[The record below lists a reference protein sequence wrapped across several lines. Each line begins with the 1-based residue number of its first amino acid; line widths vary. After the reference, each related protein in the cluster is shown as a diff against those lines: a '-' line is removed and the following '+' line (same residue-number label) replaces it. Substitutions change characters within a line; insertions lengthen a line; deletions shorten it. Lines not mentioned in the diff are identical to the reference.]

1 MPEYLPK
8 TMELFPNF
16 YSIPGWIAG
25 RVLAA
30 KSSQIIYKWQLILQR
45 HKLYMKWVPTKSLK
59 KICIQKNP
67 QASHHQLHQ
76 LAWNNWRTVLSL
88 LTFLFRREIC
98 LNKVRV
104 WFNDHFSPLIFTHK
118 NWKNYRTPHWRL
130 TIFFASKGVN
140 FEPTRCWS
148 GIEVLGP
155 LVWVPAPFFRRDS
168 PNGWPNKYTVNRAD
182 WKSISGVLDFCWF
195 WHAWANSRV
204 HGI

>member
-45 HKLYMKWVPTKSLK
+45 HNLLCLKWVPTKSLK
-59 KICIQKNP
+59 NICSRKSP
-67 QASHHQLHQ
+67 SESSPAPSTGLKPVEE
-76 LAWNNWRTVLSL
+76 LFLVFL
-88 LTFLFRREIC
+88 LFCFAGKSVWT
-98 LNKVRV
+98 KVRV

-118 NWKNYRTPHWRL
+118 
-130 TIFFASKGVN
+130 
-140 FEPTRCWS
+140 

-155 LVWVPAPFFRRDS
+155 LVWVPAPKNRRDS
-168 PNGWPNKYTVNRAD
+168 PKVGPTNTLTGRLTGKVSPG
-182 WKSISGVLDFCWF
+182 SGFLLILF
-195 WHAWANSRV
+195 AWANSRV